1 MGNLVVRRK
10 SRTLLYSMA
19 LLAALTVAPMEASAF
34 QATQVYQPISETQQ
48 DKTITLTGR
57 DLTIEQVVDIA
68 RNGAKVELSAK
79 YGSAQWKRISEY
91 PVTRQLIL
99 K

>member
-34 QATQVYQPISETQQ
+34 QATQVYQPISEIQQ
-48 DKTITLTGR
+48 DIKVVRVVLMLAGTERNADTVARAKKIVNIFRRLITL
-57 DLTIEQVVDIA
+57 LCPA
-68 RNGAKVELSAK
+68 RIG
-79 YGSAQWKRISEY
+79 
-91 PVTRQLIL
+91 P
-99 K
+99 